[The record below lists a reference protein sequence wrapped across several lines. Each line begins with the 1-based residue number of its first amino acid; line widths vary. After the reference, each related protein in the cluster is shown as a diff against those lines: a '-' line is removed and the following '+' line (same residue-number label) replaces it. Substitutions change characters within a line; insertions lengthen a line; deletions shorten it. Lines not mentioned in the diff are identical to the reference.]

1 MKKLFFALSVACLLC
16 LGGCTLTEE
25 TPVVAEGP
33 LDLSDWTELTHG
45 NNVPPDYDIVF
56 PDDEVKRIDLVIDS
70 NDWQEMLDDMSDK
83 YGSFGSRR
91 NQGPAQMSDE
101 NPIFAPCQFFFEDR
115 EWYKVGV
122 RFKGNSSLQNTWSQG
137 IWKLA
142 LKLDFDQYE
151 SDYPEIRDQRFYG
164 FRQLSMSN
172 NYEDISLLRE
182 RVVPE
187 IFREFGV
194 RAPHTAFYRVYIDH
208 GQGPLYFGLYTMVE
222 VVDDTV
228 MGDQF
233 GSEDGNCYKPDGTGA
248 SFAQGTFSEDDF
260 VKKTNEDTGD
270 WNDILDLFDALH
282 ADYRVS
288 DPASWRT
295 QLEAVFNV
303 DGFLKWLAVNA
314 VIQNWDTYGRMTHNY
329 YLYND
334 ASLGLTWIPWDN
346 NEALDEGK
354 RGGALSLGL
363 TEVSYQWP
371 LIRYLMDDD
380 TYRSKYLSYAADVV
394 DGPFK
399 PSGMIARYRYLH
411 SLIEPYVTGT
421 DGEVSGYT
429 FLGSSTY
436 FYSALDDLIA
446 HVQERAAMVAGVSNE

>member
-1 MKKLFFALSVACLLC
+1 MRKVFFVISVACLLW

-25 TPVVAEGP
+25 TPVVAEEP
-33 LDLSDWTELTHG
+33 LDLSDWTESTHG

-70 NDWQEMLDDMSDK
+70 DDWQEMLDDMTAK
-83 YGSFGSRR
+83 YGSFGGRR

-101 NPIFAPCQFFFEDR
+101 NPIFVPCQFFFEDR

-122 RFKGNSSLQNTWSQG
+122 RFKGNSSLQTTWSQG

-172 NYEDISLLRE
+172 NYEDISFLRE

-194 RAPHTAFYRVYIDH
+194 LAPHTAFYRVYIDH
-208 GQGPLYFGLYTMVE
+208 GEGSLYFGLYTMVE
-222 VVDDTV
+222 VVDDTL
-228 MGDQF
+228 MADQF
-233 GSEDGNCYKPDGTGA
+233 GSDDGNCYKPDGTGA

-260 VKKTNEDTGD
+260 VKKTNEDAGD

-282 ADYRVS
+282 S
-288 DPASWRT
+288 DNRIGDPVQWRD

-303 DGFLKWLAVNA
+303 DEYLRWLVVNT

-329 YLYND
+329 YLYHD

-346 NEALDEGK
+346 NEALEEGK
-354 RGGALSLGL
+354 QGGALSLGL
-363 TEVSYQWP
+363 TEVSYRWP

-394 DGPFK
+394 DGPFE
-399 PSGMIARYRYLH
+399 PSKMIARYCYLH
-411 SLIEPYVTGT
+411 GLIEPYVTGA
-421 DGEVSGYT
+421 DGENSGYT
-429 FLGSSTY
+429 FLSSSMD

-446 HVQERAAMVAGVSNE
+446 HVQERAAMVAGVSND

>member
-1 MKKLFFALSVACLLC
+1 
-16 LGGCTLTEE
+16 
-25 TPVVAEGP
+25 
-33 LDLSDWTELTHG
+33 
-45 NNVPPDYDIVF
+45 
-56 PDDEVKRIDLVIDS
+56 
-70 NDWQEMLDDMSDK
+70 
-83 YGSFGSRR
+83 
-91 NQGPAQMSDE
+91 
-101 NPIFAPCQFFFEDR
+101 
-115 EWYKVGV
+115 
-122 RFKGNSSLQNTWSQG
+122 
-137 IWKLA
+137 
-142 LKLDFDQYE
+142 
-151 SDYPEIRDQRFYG
+151 
-164 FRQLSMSN
+164 
-172 NYEDISLLRE
+172 
-182 RVVPE
+182 
-187 IFREFGV
+187 
-194 RAPHTAFYRVYIDH
+194 
-208 GQGPLYFGLYTMVE
+208 
-222 VVDDTV
+222 

-303 DGFLKWLAVNA
+303 DGFLKWLAVNT